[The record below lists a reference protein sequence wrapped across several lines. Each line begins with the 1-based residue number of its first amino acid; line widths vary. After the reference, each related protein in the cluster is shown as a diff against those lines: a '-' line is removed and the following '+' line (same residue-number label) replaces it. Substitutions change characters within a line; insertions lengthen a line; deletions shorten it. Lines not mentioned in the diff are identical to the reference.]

1 MIVAAIQARTGS
13 SRLPGKVLADLAGK
27 PVLARVVERVRRAR
41 SPDAIVVTT
50 SVAAGDDAVAAL
62 CERIDVPCFR
72 GSESDVLD
80 RMYRAVAGL
89 APDAVVRI
97 TADCP
102 LLDPDVLDAVVDLY
116 TRTGADYASNI
127 NPPTFPHGLDVEICR
142 FEVIGLVRARTRH
155 PPDREHVTLHVR
167 QRPDEFKLVNLTHD
181 PDLSDLRWV
190 LDLPGDLEFLK
201 GVYARLGE
209 GRFAMNDVL
218 ALLDGAPELDAAC
231 RARRELTLPGREA
244 GSGTR

>member
-41 SPDAIVVTT
+41 SPEAVVVAT

-80 RMYRAVAGL
+80 RMYRAVAGF

-142 FEVIGLVRARTRH
+142 FDVLELVRARTTH

-167 QRPDEFKLVNLTHD
+167 QHPHEFKLVNLTHD

-190 LDLPGDLEFLK
+190 LDLPSDLEFLR

-209 GRFAMNDVL
+209 GRLAMGDVL
-218 ALLDGAPELDAAC
+218 GLLDDAPELDAAC
-231 RARRELTLPGREA
+231 RTPRELTLPGREA